1 MICWFKMNVWIRVLH
16 LFILSF
22 ISPHIK
28 SKIILL
34 IFFFFRSISRN
45 NIFKIPY
52 YFSIFHQPV
61 YHDKCYLTII
71 SLIGEQSVHLL
82 TNQVI
87 SIALYLWRKNVQ
99 EELRISQAFRTFF
112 FHLAS
117 TSRHDSSQRGN
128 TIMMCFPKHIKF
140 WKICKLQVNAKL
152 ASHIRQNKY
161 VQMRHN
167 LDDFQNPKKWT
178 LTRFEKE
185 PINRV
190 YCGPLLWSQ
199 NFFWGNTSCF
209 LKMIQN

>member
-1 MICWFKMNVWIRVLH
+1 M
-16 LFILSF
+16 
-22 ISPHIK
+22 
-28 SKIILL
+28 
-34 IFFFFRSISRN
+34 
-45 NIFKIPY
+45 
-52 YFSIFHQPV
+52 
-61 YHDKCYLTII
+61 
-71 SLIGEQSVHLL
+71 HLL
-82 TNQVI
+82 TNQVL

-178 LTRFEKE
+178 LTGFEKE

-209 LKMIQN
+209 LKMIQNSEMDFRPLEVVLGWSVGCCYNLSIGCWPRAPTSPGDWQTLQILHPGNLF

>member
-1 MICWFKMNVWIRVLH
+1 MICWFKMNVWIRVLN

-34 IFFFFRSISRN
+34 IFFFFWFISRN

-52 YFSIFHQPV
+52 YFFIFHQPL

-112 FHLAS
+112 FILPAPADVIVLKEVTQLWCVS
-117 TSRHDSSQRGN
+117 
-128 TIMMCFPKHIKF
+128 KHIS
-140 WKICKLQVNAKL
+140 N
-152 ASHIRQNKY
+152 
-161 VQMRHN
+161 
-167 LDDFQNPKKWT
+167 
-178 LTRFEKE
+178 FEK
-185 PINRV
+185 
-190 YCGPLLWSQ
+190 YA
-199 NFFWGNTSCF
+199 SC
-209 LKMIQN
+209 K